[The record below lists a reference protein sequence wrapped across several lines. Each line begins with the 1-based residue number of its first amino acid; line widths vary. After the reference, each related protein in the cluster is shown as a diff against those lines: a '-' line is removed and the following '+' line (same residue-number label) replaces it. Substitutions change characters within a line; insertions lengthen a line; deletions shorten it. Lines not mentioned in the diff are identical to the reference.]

1 MIPVK
6 RHREY
11 RFDMTAI
18 PKTESER
25 NFAAFMSK
33 LPDLLPD
40 HEGQF
45 ALLHAQNIVGYFGS
59 AADGVIEGMKRYGA
73 DSYSVQ
79 EVTDAVEDLGFYSH
93 AGGLLQ
99 A

>member
-1 MIPVK
+1 
-6 RHREY
+6 
-11 RFDMTAI
+11 MTAI
-18 PKTESER
+18 PKTETER

-33 LPDLLPD
+33 LPDLMPD
-40 HEGQF
+40 HEGEF
-45 ALLHAQNIVGYFGS
+45 ALLHAQDIVGFYSS
-59 AADGVIEGMKRYGA
+59 ATAGVIEGMKRYGA